1 MHRFIEDGCN
11 RSGLGGRRGNIF
23 VNSHHS
29 GVPDRAIKAGV
40 SVSQAVII
48 RMVLSSAGPKSQPV
62 QLG

>member
-1 MHRFIEDGCN
+1 MQDGCN

-29 GVPDRAIKAGV
+29 DVPDRDTKAGF
-40 SVSQAVII
+40 SVSEGVII
-48 RMVLSSAGPKSQPV
+48 RMVLSSAGSKLQPV